1 MPTSKRILPRALT
14 EPHPERLDSS
24 HPNYELIL
32 ERHELSMALNQE
44 GYTDPESG
52 DFVFN
57 AKRLANQGKCC
68 AMACRHCPFK
78 R

>member
-1 MPTSKRILPRALT
+1 
-14 EPHPERLDSS
+14 
-24 HPNYELIL
+24 YEEIL
-32 ERHELSMALNQE
+32 EAHELSMALGQE
-44 GYTDPESG
+44 GYKDPETG

-57 AKRLANQGKCC
+57 AKRLAEQGKCC

>member
-1 MPTSKRILPRALT
+1 MSETSRILPRALT
-14 EPHPERLDSS
+14 VPHPERLNESN
-24 HPNYELIL
+24 PNYEVIL
-32 ERHELSMALNQE
+32 EAHELSMALGQE
-44 GYTDPESG
+44 GYKDPETG

-57 AKRLANQGKCC
+57 AKRLAEQGKCC

>member
-1 MPTSKRILPRALT
+1 MSETPRILPRALT
-14 EPHPERLDSS
+14 VPHPERLNETN
-24 HPNYELIL
+24 PNYEEIL
-32 ERHELSMALNQE
+32 AAHELSMALGQE
-44 GYTDPESG
+44 GYQDPNTG

-57 AKRLANQGKCC
+57 AKRLAEQGRCC